1 MKIPGP
7 DHPIT
12 ITLNPKRVRA
22 LYEGH
27 VIADSGHAL
36 VLKEANYKAV
46 AYFPREDVDMAFLS
60 RTELST
66 YCPYK
71 GDASYF
77 SIARDGAIAESA
89 VWTYEN
95 PYEAVEQIK
104 DHLAFYPNHV
114 EIEEIDE
121 SVSPE
126 VIRDVIEHTDS
137 GSGRSQLDHWP
148 TNVSQPKSLWTDPI
162 SASPEKTP

>member
-12 ITLNPKRVRA
+12 ITLSPKRVRA
-22 LYEGH
+22 LYHGH
-27 VIADSGHAL
+27 VIADTDHAL
-36 VLKEANYKAV
+36 LLKEATYKAV
-46 AYFPREDVDMAFLS
+46 PYFPRGDVAMEYLS

-77 SIARDGAIAESA
+77 TVTRDGEIDENA

-95 PYEAVEQIK
+95 PYPAMEQIK
-104 DHLAFYPNHV
+104 GYLAFYPNKVVIH
-114 EIEEIDE
+114 EIDE
-121 SVSPE
+121 SVPPE
-126 VIRDVIEHTDS
+126 LIRDVIEHTDS

-148 TNVSQPKSLWTDPI
+148 ANVNGPK
-162 SASPEKTP
+162 EG

>member
-22 LYEGH
+22 LYQGH

-36 VLKEANYKAV
+36 SLKEASYKAV
-46 AYFPREDVDMAFLS
+46 PYFPREDVDMAFLS

-77 SIARDGAIAESA
+77 SIARDGEIAENA

-95 PYEAVEQIK
+95 PYPAMEQIK
-104 DHLAFYPNHV
+104 GYLSFYPNQV
-114 EIEEIDE
+114 EIHEIDE

-148 TNVSQPKSLWTDPI
+148 SNVSVPKSVWNTPI
-162 SASPEKTP
+162 SGSTGKTP